1 MLNPLLP
8 NRVQQKRLPAR
19 QRGAAFVLLLIVV
32 VVIMATTMI
41 TLGTVNESNLQI
53 MIARNIAEKQA
64 SLRNAD
70 AAVGLAEEAWSTQV
84 TTCFEN
90 IAACTLDFSPL
101 YKGDHTTTTGYWT
114 GAAVATNQGMNYGKN
129 QIEYFGARPVPGDTE
144 RVIHFYRVTGIAYE
158 EPMSASGTAPTSAK
172 SPTVVQTMMRICT
185 RADGSGT
192 C

>member
-1 MLNPLLP
+1 
-8 NRVQQKRLPAR
+8 
-19 QRGAAFVLLLIVV
+19 
-32 VVIMATTMI
+32 MATTMI

-53 MIARNIAEKQA
+53 MIARNIAEKQT

-70 AAVGLAEEAWSTQV
+70 AAVGLAEEDWSTDV
-84 TTCFEN
+84 TTCFN
-90 IAACTLDFSPL
+90 DISACTLDFSPP

-114 GAAVATNQGMNYGKN
+114 GAEVATNQGVNFGKN
-129 QIEYFGARPVPGDTE
+129 QIEYFGQRPVPGDTE
-144 RVIHFYRVTGIAYE
+144 RVIHFYRVTGLAYE
-158 EPMSASGTAPTSAK
+158 KPMPASGAPPTNAK

>member
-1 MLNPLLP
+1 M
-8 NRVQQKRLPAR
+8 RLPVR
-19 QRGAAFVLLLIVV
+19 QQGAAFVLLLIVV

-53 MIARNIAEKQA
+53 MIARNIAEKQT

-70 AAVGLAEEAWSTQV
+70 AAVGLAEDDWSTKV
-84 TTCFEN
+84 AVCFDN
-90 IAACTLDFSPL
+90 IAACTLDFSPP

-114 GAAVATNQGMNYGKN
+114 GAQVASNQGMNYGKN
-129 QIEYFGARPVPGDTE
+129 QIEYFGQRPVPGDTE
-144 RVIHFYRVTGIAYE
+144 RVIHFYRVTGIAFE
-158 EPMSASGTAPTSAK
+158 EPMSASGAPPASAK